1 MYEFRGIS
9 KRVEAGIQNMVADW
23 WTFENLS
30 APTFGTMNGKI
41 ENIVLDMVKIGDGL
55 KTKLENQ

>member
-1 MYEFRGIS
+1 M
-9 KRVEAGIQNMVADW
+9 ATDW

-55 KTKLENQ
+55 KAKLENQ